1 MIDFTHCQEEYRKYY
16 DGLNGKKKAIYYN
29 DELYMLKFPKES
41 HINDDNYASST
52 INEHISS
59 NIFKILG
66 FETQDTLLGTYKNKI
81 VVACKDFEHFENQLF
96 SFGKIQNSVL
106 DTSNSSSFYDTD
118 LNETLNVIE
127 NQRAINSNRLK
138 EHFWK
143 MFVADT
149 LIANFD
155 RHNGNWGFLTYK
167 NGIIDIAPIFDCG
180 SSLYPKIS
188 IDDIKH
194 YMEHEGSFN
203 DLMLN
208 HTTSAISING
218 KKINPQNFLK
228 ENINDDILKALQSVL
243 LQIDRQKINVLI
255 DNIEVISETRK
266 EFYKLVIEK
275 REHFLRNVLKKNEKL
290 LISAQEQSPND
301 KPRTDFAGFEFSN
314 TSGMDKLRNEALVKE
329 QSSINTQKP
338 TKNDGNKPDIDEDK
352 PSGPSGP
359 RM

>member
-1 MIDFTHCQEEYRKYY
+1 MIDFTYCQEEHRKYY

-41 HINDDNYASST
+41 HINDDSYASST

-66 FETQDTLLGTYKNKI
+66 FNAQDTLLGYYQDRI

-106 DTSNSSSFYDTD
+106 DTSDSSSFYDAD
-118 LNETLNVIE
+118 LNETLNAIE
-127 NQRAINSNRLK
+127 NQRAINSNRLR

-143 MFVADT
+143 MFIADT

-167 NGIIDIAPIFDCG
+167 NGGIDIAPIFDCG
-180 SSLYPKIS
+180 SSLYPKLNL
-188 IDDIKH
+188 DDIKR
-194 YMEHEGSFN
+194 YLEHEGSFN

-208 HTTSAISING
+208 HTTSAISIDG

-228 ENINDDILKALQSVL
+228 ENMGNDILNASRAVL
-243 LQIDRQKINVLI
+243 LRVDKEKINALI
-255 DNIEVISETRK
+255 DSIEIISDTRK
-266 EFYKLVIEK
+266 EFYKLVIDK
-275 REHFLRNVLKKNEKL
+275 REHFLKSILKKNEK
-290 LISAQEQSPND
+290 
-301 KPRTDFAGFEFSN
+301 F
-314 TSGMDKLRNEALVKE
+314 NENNEL
-329 QSSINTQKP
+329 Q
-338 TKNDGNKPDIDEDK
+338 
-352 PSGPSGP
+352 
-359 RM
+359 R